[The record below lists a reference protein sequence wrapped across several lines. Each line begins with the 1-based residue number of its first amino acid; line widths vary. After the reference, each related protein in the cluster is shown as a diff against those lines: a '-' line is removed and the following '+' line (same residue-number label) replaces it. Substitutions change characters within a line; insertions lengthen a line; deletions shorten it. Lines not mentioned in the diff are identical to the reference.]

1 MLVAASVTSVA
12 QRPQPEPGG
21 QFVMVNGH
29 RLWYRSV
36 GQGTPLLL
44 IPGGPGMSHTYF
56 YPSFERF
63 ADKFRVIYFDAFGRG
78 KSDRARTPAEY
89 SFQHDVDDVEGLRKA
104 LGLDR
109 IAVYGHSYGG
119 IVAQGYA
126 LKYPQ
131 SLSKLVLADTLYS
144 AEMWQKGNNDT
155 SNVEIQN
162 QLPDVWADIQQ
173 LRAKGLKSCDEAYL
187 KVTARVPMA
196 LFYFYNPGNATGLNF
211 DLNNDVYCQIAGRD
225 ADFMLG
231 GDMASI
237 DFRPRLRDV
246 RTPTLVLAGRFDRVS
261 IPRYSV
267 QYRSLMPAAEFVMF
281 EQSGHMPFVEERA
294 KHDSILRAFLAK

>member
-1 MLVAASVTSVA
+1 MLGWLADRAGHRIVLLAGVAASVVGNVIALAATSPATFGVAFALAGVQTASITALA
-12 QRPQPEPGG
+12 QRPQPEPAG

-44 IPGGPGMSHTYF
+44 IPGGPGISHTYF

-109 IAVYGHSYGG
+109 IVVYGHSYGG

-187 KVTARVPMA
+187 QATQAGARGELLR
-196 LFYFYNPGNATGLNF
+196 LFPGRRGYQDEQRLGQLVGL
-211 DLNNDVYCQIAGRD
+211 
-225 ADFMLG
+225 
-231 GDMASI
+231 
-237 DFRPRLRDV
+237 
-246 RTPTLVLAGRFDRVS
+246 
-261 IPRYSV
+261 
-267 QYRSLMPAAEFVMF
+267 
-281 EQSGHMPFVEERA
+281 
-294 KHDSILRAFLAK
+294 